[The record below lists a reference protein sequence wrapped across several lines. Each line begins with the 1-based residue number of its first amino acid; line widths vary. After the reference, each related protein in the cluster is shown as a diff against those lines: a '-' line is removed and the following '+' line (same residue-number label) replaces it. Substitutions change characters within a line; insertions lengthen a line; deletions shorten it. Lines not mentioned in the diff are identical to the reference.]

1 MKQQLQKFKNQLSK
15 LTIKQISIITLC
27 FVVLIGGIYFIQSTF
42 SSPTSIITKSIVI
55 DNIKISDITFESKDG
70 VSTYEANVTGEEFVN
85 YIEITLKSEDKDIVT
100 LIGYVGNTLT
110 SEGIKINASTDADT
124 SNITSVEY
132 KVIK

>member
-1 MKQQLQKFKNQLSK
+1 MKKMDAIKRFIK
-15 LTIKQISIITLC
+15 TITVKQISIITLC
-27 FVVLIGGIYFIQSTF
+27 FVVLIGGVYFIQSTF
-42 SSPTSIITKSIVI
+42 SSPTSIITKSTVI
-55 DNIKISDITFESKDG
+55 DNVKISDITFESKDG

-110 SEGIKINASTDADT
+110 SEGIKINASTDADI